1 MADRNEGC
9 LIACAGCAIT
19 AIAVGAGAW
28 GALGSWTAESYG
40 AVWPRLLGATVGAI
54 FGVIV
59 FIIGIAGIG
68 EGGGGGAIHVSPNRC
83 RRCGSR
89 VRGNPK
95 TCKMCGVEKPLQ
107 H

>member
-9 LIACAGCAIT
+9 ILACAGCAIT

-28 GALGSWTAESYG
+28 GFLGALTTESYD
-40 AVWPRLLGATVGAI
+40 AVWPKLLGAAVGVM

-59 FIIGIAGIG
+59 FIIGIVGMG
-68 EGGGGGAIHVSPNRC
+68 EGGGDGAIHVSPNRC

-89 VRGNPK
+89 VRANPK

>member
-40 AVWPRLLGATVGAI
+40 EVWPKLLGATVGVM

-59 FIIGIAGIG
+59 FIIGLAEVG
-68 EGGGGGAIHVSPNRC
+68 EGGRGGAIHVSPNRC

-89 VRGNPK
+89 LRGNPE
-95 TCKMCGVEKPLQ
+95 TCTVCGLEEPLRK
-107 H
+107 